1 MYVPVF
7 MYRLDP
13 NSTFYLKIKL
23 LGNPKKARKDVRCF
37 NFEKVLDSNLTNYMN
52 LVESIVQQ
60 YPPDYLEVA
69 HVHYYDDALKTFL
82 EVKCDQDL
90 MSMFEKHHKTKVVHM
105 FVAYC
110 DPSEM
115 YEPITEW
122 NFDEEEQLNMN
133 TEETEDVSYLR
144 NPLPENEFVGVDE
157 EGMYLQIVP
166 TDNVGK
172 HMDGDGDRGGDEDD
186 DGDGHEDGDGD
197 GHGDGDGEDGD
208 GEDGDGEDGDG
219 SEDMEVDEELAGY
232 GKDHTPNVDYDKNNP
247 PMAVGT
253 MYPNMKEFKVALS
266 QHAIKHEFEF
276 NIEKSAPSRYRVY
289 CSRRDKDNCP

>member
-1 MYVPVF
+1 
-7 MYRLDP
+7 
-13 NSTFYLKIKL
+13 
-23 LGNPKKARKDVRCF
+23 
-37 NFEKVLDSNLTNYMN
+37 MN
-52 LVESIVQQ
+52 LVTSIVQQ
-60 YPPDYLEVA
+60 YPPGYLEVA
-69 HVHYYDDALKTFL
+69 HVQYYYDALKTFP

-133 TEETEDVSYLR
+133 TEETKDDSYLR
-144 NPLPENEFVGVDE
+144 NPLPKNEFVGIDE

-166 TDNVGK
+166 TDNTGK
-172 HMDGDGDRGGDEDD
+172 HV
-186 DGDGHEDGDGD
+186 DGDGD
-197 GHGDGDGEDGD
+197 GGGEGYGEGDEDGD

-232 GKDHTPNVDYDKNNP
+232 GKDHTPNVDYDKNDP

-266 QHAIKHEFEF
+266 QHAIKHEFKF
-276 NIEKSAPSRYRVY
+276 NIEKSAPSR
-289 CSRRDKDNCP
+289 

>member
-1 MYVPVF
+1 
-7 MYRLDP
+7 
-13 NSTFYLKIKL
+13 
-23 LGNPKKARKDVRCF
+23 
-37 NFEKVLDSNLTNYMN
+37 
-52 LVESIVQQ
+52 
-60 YPPDYLEVA
+60 
-69 HVHYYDDALKTFL
+69 
-82 EVKCDQDL
+82 

-122 NFDEEEQLNMN
+122 NFDKEEQLNMN
-133 TEETEDVSYLR
+133 TEEMEDDSYLR

-172 HMDGDGDRGGDEDD
+172 HVDGDGDGGGEGDGGGDEDG

-197 GHGDGDGEDGD
+197 GEDGD
-208 GEDGDGEDGDG
+208 GENGDGEDGDG
-219 SEDMEVDEELAGY
+219 SEDMEVDEELVGY
-232 GKDHTPNVDYDKNNP
+232 GKDHTPNVDYDKIDP
-247 PMAVGT
+247 LMAVGT

-266 QHAIKHEFEF
+266 QHAIKHEFKF
-276 NIEKSAPSRYRVY
+276 NIEKSVPSRYQVY
-289 CSRRDKDNCP
+289 CSRRDKDNCTSKR